1 MNSARQ
7 NTCAN
12 SRTTGCTNIV
22 TQRGNI
28 LCELCMELRKNSLL
42 SRKDVEINSLTE
54 KSKELEKEA
63 QTLRLQLQDSIYENE
78 SLIEKL
84 GNSSKQSSDLE
95 DKYKKLKNIDT
106 EYLEKENT
114 RLHDS
119 IDVLNRTIDN
129 LVKEK
134 NKYEMVYSQMILD
147 NEKLSIDVERL
158 KGLNGMLNDHNNFL
172 ERENNI
178 YNILNKELTDQLYSL
193 KKNISV

>member
-1 MNSARQ
+1 
-7 NTCAN
+7 
-12 SRTTGCTNIV
+12 
-22 TQRGNI
+22 
-28 LCELCMELRKNSLL
+28 MELRKNSLL

>member
-28 LCELCMELRKNSLL
+28 LCDLCMELRKNSLL

-95 DKYKKLKNIDT
+95 DK
-106 EYLEKENT
+106 YLEKENT

>member
-1 MNSARQ
+1 V
-7 NTCAN
+7 
-12 SRTTGCTNIV
+12 I
-22 TQRGNI
+22 GNI
-28 LCELCMELRKNSLL
+28 LCDLCMELRKNSLL